1 MAYLYYC
8 RKQTHERGLSEQ
20 SCRCTPSPTL
30 EGFENDHRK
39 VDTQPGA
46 HTLKPHSAKT
56 QSSSCIGSCIGRHW
70 KWGVRTKKIKID
82 YDSAVAARQHDSP
95 LSGAALYKARAKTTH
110 ATAAICMAIWPQFDV
125 AHLYGPF
132 VSLTF
137 SLTI

>member
-30 EGFENDHRK
+30 EGFENEHRK
-39 VDTQPGA
+39 VDTQLGA

-82 YDSAVAARQHDSP
+82 YDSAVATRQHDSP
-95 LSGAALYKARAKTTH
+95 LSGAALYKARAKTH
-110 ATAAICMAIWPQFDV
+110 MYSHNCRNMAAIRCC
-125 AHLYGPF
+125 PF
-132 VSLTF
+132 VWPICF
-137 SLTI
+137 SDLQSDYMI